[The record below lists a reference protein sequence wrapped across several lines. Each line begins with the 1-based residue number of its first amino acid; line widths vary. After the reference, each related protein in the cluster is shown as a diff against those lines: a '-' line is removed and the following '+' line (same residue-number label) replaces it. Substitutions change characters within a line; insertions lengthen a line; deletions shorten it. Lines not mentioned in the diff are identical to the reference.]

1 MGILPIKKL
10 KTQSAL
16 NNFSQFSMLNAGAI
30 SPYVGFTQDEVKKL
44 CEKYNQDF
52 GKAKIWYDG
61 YQLAGYHLYNP
72 NSISRYT
79 GKILLVG
86 INYDKKTKKH
96 QCIIEKIQKAD
107 I

>member
-1 MGILPIKKL
+1 MQIKD
-10 KTQSAL
+10 
-16 NNFSQFSMLNAGAI
+16 N
-30 SPYVGFTQDEVKKL
+30 
-44 CEKYNQDF
+44 KY
-52 GKAKIWYDG
+52 
-61 YQLAGYHLYNP
+61 P
-72 NSISRYT
+72 NSISRYI